1 MENHPI
7 STTYL
12 DNQVARVAAALAA
25 AGAWDGA
32 PLELPCAGFKNV
44 TLYFKYTRGAANGAF
59 GFRADICSD
68 YLGVLWYQM
77 SLYSALGVVTNADTQ
92 SDLQRESIEYGATGA
107 AAEYF
112 VYGPVELGGNVE
124 MIRIGAHETGVV
136 GTPGVL
142 EILARFG
149 ME

>member
-1 MENHPI
+1 MSHPI
-7 STTYL
+7 SATYL
-12 DNQVARVAAALAA
+12 DNQVARVAAALPA

-32 PLELPCAGFKNV
+32 PLELQCAGFKNV
-44 TLYFKYTRGAANGAF
+44 TLRFRYTRGAANGAF
-59 GFRADICSD
+59 AFRADTCPD
-68 YLGVLWYQM
+68 YLGVVWDQM

-92 SDLQRESIEYGATGA
+92 SDIQRESIEYGATGA
-107 AAEYF
+107 AAEGF
-112 VYGPVELGGNVE
+112 TYGPVELGGNVE
-124 MIRIGAHETGVV
+124 MIRVGAHETGVV

>member
-7 STTYL
+7 SAIYL
-12 DNQVARVAAALAA
+12 DNQVARVAAALAG

-32 PLELPCAGFKNV
+32 PLELQSGGFKNV
-44 TLYFKYTRGAANGAF
+44 TLYFKYTRGDAGGAF
-59 GFRADICSD
+59 GFRADLCSD

-77 SLYSALGVVTNADTQ
+77 SLYSALPVVTGADTQ
-92 SDLQRESIEYGATGA
+92 SDLQRESIEYGATAA

-112 VYGPVELGGNVE
+112 IYGPVELGGNAE
-124 MIRIGAHETGVV
+124 MIRVNAHETGAV
-136 GTPGVL
+136 GTPGTL
-142 EILARFG
+142 EILVRFG